1 MSTES
6 DSLVDDE
13 GEECLQFDKKPAPTG
28 KISAR
33 QEHWSNTLPVPG
45 KLYTAHS
52 SAVDQVPIFI
62 TGVFE
67 SVDGVSRLYLQFVH
81 NEKIKFAHWASKNP
95 NDQTV
100 HFFYGVDEVSSE
112 ALEVK

>member
-1 MSTES
+1 MPTES

-13 GEECLQFDKKPAPTG
+13 GADYLYFEKKPTPVG
-28 KISAR
+28 KIPAR
-33 QEHWSNTLPVPG
+33 QEHWPNSLPVPG
-45 KLYTAHS
+45 KLYTAHT
-52 SAVDQVPIFI
+52 SALDQVPIFI

-67 SVDGVSRLYLQFVH
+67 SVEGVSRLYLQFIYKEQV
-81 NEKIKFAHWASKNP
+81 KFAHWASKNP

-100 HFFYGVDEVSSE
+100 RFFYGVDEVSSE